1 LPAEGR
7 VRPVEVND
15 EGGSMVRKHM
25 RRAAKAAFAIAL
37 GVPLVLGGT
46 AVASHTTATA
56 KPTIVVGTKNF
67 PEQYILGQL
76 YKQALQAKGFKVG
89 YKENIGSSEL
99 IDTALTSGKINFYP
113 EYTGVIV
120 QDLAH
125 KASPKTAG
133 ATFVAAKRF
142 EEKRGYTLLNKT
154 PFYDSDAF
162 GTLAS
167 TAKKYNLKTIADVK
181 KVSTKLQY
189 GGFPEC
195 QTRITC
201 FKGLTDVYGLTNLT
215 FVPLSGISIYTA
227 MDDGKVDAGDV
238 FTTDPQLASGK
249 YTVLKDPKNIFG
261 FQNIALVIDKKKLS
275 ACPHVLT
282 VVNKVNKL
290 LTTPAIIAM
299 NKAAAI
305 DKQQPATVAAAFL
318 KANNLG

>member
-1 LPAEGR
+1 
-7 VRPVEVND
+7 
-15 EGGSMVRKHM
+15 MFRKHT

-46 AVASHTTATA
+46 AVASHRTAAA
-56 KPTIVVGTKNF
+56 KPTVIVGTKNF

-76 YKQALQAKGFKVG
+76 YKQALQAKGFKVA

-99 IDTALTSGKINFYP
+99 IDTALTSKKINFYP

-120 QDLAH
+120 QVLAH
-125 KASPKTAG
+125 KASPKTAA
-133 ATFVAAKRF
+133 ATYLAAKRF

-181 KVSTKLQY
+181 NVSTKLQY

-201 FKGLTDVYGLTNLT
+201 FKGLTDIYGLTNLT

-249 YTVLKDPKNIFG
+249 YTILTDTKHIFG
-261 FQNIALVIDKKKLS
+261 FQNVAPIVSKKIVTAYGTKFKKTVNAVSAKLTLK
-275 ACPHVLT
+275 AM
-282 VVNKVNKL
+282 
-290 LTTPAIIAM
+290 IAM
-299 NKAAAI
+299 NKAVII
-305 DKQQPATVAAAFL
+305 DKQSAAKVASAFL
-318 KANNLG
+318 KANNLK